1 MMYSGVRT
9 ETTSPHYFP
18 ALEGMRALA
27 AAAVIVYHVAI
38 YTGVTLQPEPGILG
52 NIASRGDLGV
62 PIFFTLS
69 GFLLY
74 RPFAA
79 ASLRDAD
86 GPSARRYLWRRALRV
101 LPAYWLATVV
111 CLAVFNRDML
121 TGVWEVVRPLLL
133 LHVYER
139 DVLPLGI
146 GQTWSLSAEVA
157 FYLLLPLLAVG
168 LARLGRGAA
177 GPAGRARRQTA
188 ALAVLVAVGI
198 GSAILTHLPSAGD
211 YPPAHLWLPE
221 YAGFF
226 AGGMAL
232 AVLLARA
239 EADPLRPPAAVR
251 LARTR
256 PGLLWLGAA
265 AAFALACTPLTG
277 PVDISYPTAAEAVA
291 EQLLYLVCAVLL
303 IAPSALGAWQAPVL
317 STPAVR
323 WLGRI
328 SYGLFLWHLAFLE
341 GYFKVTDD
349 EFGTGSFPVVL
360 GLVAAGTLAAA
371 TISYYAVERPVQA
384 LRPRLGE
391 APADIRERTRA
402 TV

>member
-1 MMYSGVRT
+1 MMYSGVRAGT
-9 ETTSPHYFP
+9 ASPRYFP

-27 AAAVIVYHVAI
+27 AIAVIVYHVAI
-38 YTGVTLQPEPGILG
+38 YTGATLQPEPGILA
-52 NIASRGDLGV
+52 NVASRGDIGV
-62 PIFFTLS
+62 PIFFVLS

-74 RPFAA
+74 RPFAV
-79 ASLRDAD
+79 ASLRDA
-86 GPSARRYLWRRALRV
+86 GRPSARHYLWRRGLRV
-101 LPAYWLATVV
+101 LPAYWVALVV
-111 CLAVFNRDML
+111 CLAVFNRDTV
-121 TGVWEVVRPLLL
+121 TGAWEVVRPVLL

-157 FYLLLPLLAVG
+157 FYLLLPLLAAG

-177 GPAGRARRQTA
+177 GPAARARRQTA
-188 ALAVLVAVGI
+188 GLTVLAAVGV
-198 GSAILTHLPSAGD
+198 GSAVLTHLPSAGD

-232 AVLLARA
+232 AVLLART

-251 LARTR
+251 LAGDR
-256 PGLLWLGAA
+256 PGLFWAGAA

-277 PVDISYPTAAEAVA
+277 PVDISYPSAAEAVA

-303 IAPSALGAWQAPVL
+303 VAPCALGGWRAPVL
-317 STPAVR
+317 SAPAVR

-341 GYFKVTDD
+341 GYFKVTED
-349 EFGTGSFPVVL
+349 EFGTGSFAVVL
-360 GLVAAGTLAAA
+360 GVVAAGTFVAA
-371 TISYYAVERPVQA
+371 TLSYYVVECPAQA
-384 LRPRLGE
+384 LRPRLGR
-391 APADIRERTRA
+391 APADIRERPAA